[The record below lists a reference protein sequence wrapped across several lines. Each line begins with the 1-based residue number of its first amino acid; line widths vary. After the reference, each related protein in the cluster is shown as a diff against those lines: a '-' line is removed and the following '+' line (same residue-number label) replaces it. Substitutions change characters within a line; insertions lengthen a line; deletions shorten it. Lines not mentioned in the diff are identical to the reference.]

1 MKKQI
6 LTITMCLALTATAAL
21 ADGTKPTP
29 QKVVTPTQ
37 VSKTSP
43 AKAQAA
49 LTPEAILNGQTDPS
63 KILTKEDARKNFEAK
78 RAKARERRYNE
89 LGLSTEQRAKAEA
102 LNLKTQT
109 EAVSLFTTLK
119 TESKK
124 LSELKAKHA
133 SFFVIW
139 HQENVVKGSEKALKK
154 HFLDSRAAFEAILTP
169 AQKVKFEAR
178 KKELDKF
185 RKEHKF
191 GGYKGAHG
199 PKHMGP
205 PPEGHGPDVMGPD
218 GPHGPTPIGPPP
230 EKR

>member
-6 LTITMCLALTATAAL
+6 LTITMCLALTSTAAL
-21 ADGTKPTP
+21 ADGAKQAP
-29 QKVVTPTQ
+29 QKVSTPTKI
-37 VSKTSP
+37 SKTVP
-43 AKAQAA
+43 VKVQAA
-49 LTPEAILNGQTDPS
+49 LPPEAILNGITDPS

-78 RAKARERRYNE
+78 KAKARERRYNE

-119 TESKK
+119 AESKK
-124 LSELKAKHA
+124 LGDLKAKHA
-133 SFFVIW
+133 SIFAIW
-139 HQENVVKGSEKALKK
+139 HQENVVKASQKALKK
-154 HFLDSRAAFEAILTP
+154 HFSDSGAAFEAILTP

-178 KKELDKF
+178 KKEMDKY
-185 RKEHKF
+185 RKEHKP
-191 GGYKGAHG
+191 GGHKGYYG

-205 PPEGHGPDVMGPD
+205 PPEGHGPDGMGPD
-218 GPHGPTPIGPPP
+218 GPQGPAPMGPPP